1 MARCGVVTM
10 MGLTNVG
17 KSTLANAL
25 AGRHLRLVSHK
36 AGSTKELGAIHVE
49 NAACRCALID
59 TPGLLRGIKPG
70 TRMTRAVH
78 QAVDQAHGLLWVA
91 AAPAFGDVAD
101 LEWITY
107 CLTLGKPVA
116 VVLNKVDRVR
126 PRQGLLP
133 MLAELG
139 TLPGL
144 AFVMPISALRQ
155 ENTAEL
161 GTALATLL
169 PSHGQL
175 PDGAWP
181 HEPAWQE
188 VACELFREQLFERL
202 HQELPHRITV
212 TLETSQETKAGL
224 LLGFVVWVDR
234 PAQQGIVIGRGGE
247 RLKAVATAARL
258 RLSSCMNQPVHVQV
272 WVRTRREV
280 RQA

>member
-1 MARCGVVTM
+1 MERCGVVAM
-10 MGLTNVG
+10 LGLTNVG
-17 KSTLANAL
+17 KSTLANVL

-36 AGSTKELGAIHVE
+36 AASTKEVGAIHVA
-49 NAACRCALID
+49 NASCRCALID

-70 TRMTRAVH
+70 TRMSRAVH
-78 QAVDQAHGLLWVA
+78 QAVDQAHGLLWVS
-91 AAPAFGDVAD
+91 AAPAFGDVVD
-101 LEWITY
+101 LEWISY

-126 PRQGLLP
+126 PRNLLLP

-144 AFVMPISALRQ
+144 AFVMPVSALRQ
-155 ENTAEL
+155 ENMAEL
-161 GTALATLL
+161 GEALATLL
-169 PSHGQL
+169 PQLAQL
-175 PDGAWP
+175 PDWA

-188 VACELFREQLFERL
+188 IACELFREQLFEHL
-202 HQELPHRITV
+202 HQELPHRVTV
-212 TLETSQETKAGL
+212 TLETSLETRAGL

-258 RLSSCMNQPVHVQV
+258 RLSACMNQPVHVQV

-280 RQA
+280 REV